1 MLQRHPVLEL
11 NLSSTHCLSELVR
24 GTRSLSSVSPR
35 QGCHVRETLNRIG
48 CVLEADTGN
57 GERTNRVGHLGEVVD
72 GLICI
77 LVQLIKSSID
87 LVQSGTI
94 LTGVGQNGLD
104 GVDLGLVFFETI
116 DCRLDEALEHRL
128 TRAKSRCADSAKS
141 RDANSLHDGHV
152 GGSIHRRSS
161 QITKGCV
168 LSDLAHS
175 LETICSALHLQGF
188 LKSVHSGRGFLD
200 SGQEL
205 LVIHLERDYPLVN
218 SRHYLVTSFQAFFA
232 ILSNTG
238 LIAGLM

>member
-11 NLSSTHCLSELVR
+11 NLSSTHSLSELVR
-24 GTRSLSSVSPR
+24 GTRSLSGVSSR
-35 QGCHVRETLNRIG
+35 QGGHVRETLNRIG

-57 GERTNRVGHLGEVVD
+57 SERTNRVGHLGKVID
-72 GLICI
+72 GLIRVT
-77 LVQLIKSSID
+77 VQLVKCGIN

-94 LTGVGQNGLD
+94 LTSVSQNGLD
-104 GVDLGLVFFETI
+104 GIDLGLILFKTVNR
-116 DCRLDEALEHRL
+116 RLDEALEHRL

-141 RDANSLHDGHV
+141 CDADSLHNGHV
-152 GGSIHRRSS
+152 GGSIDRGSS

-168 LSDLAHS
+168 LSDLTHS
-175 LETICSALHLQGF
+175 LEPVCSAIHLQGF
-188 LKSVHSGRGFLD
+188 LETVHSGRGFLD
-200 SGQEL
+200 CRKEL

-218 SRHYLVTSFQAFFA
+218 SSHYLVTSFQAFFA